1 MAKGIKNRVANFH
14 YLDDGVAVVSE
25 ASSEGGGADSRVRV
39 ESGGS
44 FLPSGRVKG
53 ALSKFAM
60 TDMPLS
66 KVVFWTV
73 FS

>member
-1 MAKGIKNRVANFH
+1 MAKRIKNGVANFH
-14 YLDDGVAVVSE
+14 YLDDGIALVSE
-25 ASSEGGGADSRVRV
+25 ASSEILGVDSRMRV

-53 ALSKFAM
+53 VLSKFAM